1 MFIRRRPATESTTET
16 HRYGETNRRSRAG
29 AATTLGI
36 SPRIGISPSIPQQ
49 LHDLDVVLLRR
60 YADWGHTVWPS
71 LMRWYG
77 GIGGVVVFEGM
88 R

>member
-36 SPRIGISPSIPQQ
+36 SSWIGISPSIQQQ

-60 YADWGHTVWPS
+60 CGDWGSTARPS

-77 GIGGVVVFEGM
+77 RIGGEGEKE
-88 R
+88 